1 MRRRPTTC
9 AGPSPS
15 SLPSLLVSSA
25 RAYRPSGFGSSSSVP
40 PTSCWSSRRPDCT
53 GAAPPEGGAPSGR
66 MLIKFVRIVVDA
78 ILAGS
83 ADAIVAS
90 DRDGIIR
97 AWNPGAVRIFG
108 YAEAEAVGQSLDIIM
123 PERLRMRH

>member
-1 MRRRPTTC
+1 
-9 AGPSPS
+9 
-15 SLPSLLVSSA
+15 
-25 RAYRPSGFGSSSSVP
+25 
-40 PTSCWSSRRPDCT
+40 
-53 GAAPPEGGAPSGR
+53 